1 LAQIA
6 ALGVPSDADQLLQ
19 KLRKTAK
26 GQPSAAPSYTAPDD
40 LPSKITE
47 LPSGRQGPAKA
58 LLKSLTHTINNL
70 DKKGNYTAYNGMAPQ
85 DCAELF
91 ALQIERAVHDT
102 HGTQGAYTSQI
113 RTLAFNLK
121 GNPELCPRLL
131 SGDLTPT
138 ILATMATE
146 ELASEE
152 LQKETAEMKARA
164 EKQAI
169 KITED
174 IPRIRKTHKGDEI
187 VGDDLSM
194 TIDEVPSAPVP
205 RQPTRERSSV
215 DQKSPVL
222 PSPHD
227 HSNSPAQGLV
237 VDTQQSPNRSDFD
250 INKVFSSVKSP
261 TQTTHHQRPSLSAA
275 PPGGPGVDPD
285 VDRLLDDGT
294 QSPPYSPKVEEPLRP
309 GEVWRGDLNMSSIGS
324 VHVTAKHAGGA
335 NLVETIGLPWDQLI
349 PKTMSVCGRIEVQ
362 SAMVYLC
369 SMRYAAGTDVV
380 VTSMEP
386 ASEEMR
392 PTFNQIVDYFLA
404 KDRYGVIG
412 DKGVANVRDTYLVP
426 VPAGTGNY
434 PEFMLNLIDNYI
446 PNNRPNPILLGVFIY
461 RVDQE
466 VMKRLEAERAAS
478 AAEVENALRL
488 QSLAQQQ
495 HAYSQSPATPTPGQT
510 GFPQQGRPSISG
522 PAFSPTSPQ
531 VTYPPY
537 GTPQNNGMM
546 QPAPAHPSSF
556 HPSNDEAQLA
566 AEAVAREVLG
576 SYITSPTVSFLLPQ
590 AQEMTRREWE
600 VILKIYQRDPLTCE
614 DLPHL
619 SSVLEKE
626 GKEEEKEGGLD
637 EEIDQKHMPA
647 PRAEAGVEKTESSS
661 EDKPMTDRAVPLAP
675 ESNPVTAPTPAS
687 RRKAQVPATETP
699 VPPPQHPHVIR
710 NTPIPPPPI
719 PPIATPSTLPRQTP
733 PRQTPIP
740 PPPIPPQAAAAG
752 APPA

>member
-1 LAQIA
+1 M
-6 ALGVPSDADQLLQ
+6 S
-19 KLRKTAK
+19 
-26 GQPSAAPSYTAPDD
+26 S
-40 LPSKITE
+40 
-47 LPSGRQGPAKA
+47 
-58 LLKSLTHTINNL
+58 
-70 DKKGNYTAYNGMAPQ
+70 Q
-85 DCAELF
+85 DCAERF

-102 HGTQGAYTSQI
+102 HPTQSAYTSQI

-138 ILATMATE
+138 ILATMTTE

-174 IPRIRKTHKGDEI
+174 LPRIRKTHKGDEI

-194 TIDEVPSAPVP
+194 AIDEVPSAPVP
-205 RQPTRERSSV
+205 RQPTRERSST

-227 HSNSPAQGLV
+227 HSHSPAQGLA
-237 VDTQQSPNRSDFD
+237 VDTQHSPNRSDFD

-261 TQTTHHQRPSLSAA
+261 TQTNRQRPSLSAA
-275 PPGGPGVDPD
+275 PPGGPGVDPE
-285 VDRLLDDGT
+285 VDRLLDDGS

-324 VHVTAKHAGGA
+324 VRVTAKHAGGA
-335 NLVETIGLPWDQLI
+335 NLLETLQLPWDQLI

-369 SMRYAAGTDVV
+369 SMRYATSTDVV
-380 VTSMEP
+380 VISLEP

-392 PTFNQIVDYFLA
+392 PTFNQIVDYFVA

-412 DKGVANVRDTYLVP
+412 DRGVANVRDTYLVP
-426 VPAGTGNY
+426 VPAGEGNH
-434 PEFMLNLIDNYI
+434 PEFMLNLADNYI
-446 PNNRPNPILLGVFIY
+446 PSIRPDPMLLVVFIY
-461 RVDQE
+461 RVDPE
-466 VMKRLEAERAAS
+466 VMKRLEAERAEA
-478 AAEVENALRL
+478 ENALRL
-488 QSLAQQQ
+488 QHLAQQQ

-531 VTYPPY
+531 GTYPPY

-546 QPAPAHPSSF
+546 QHPPAHPSSF
-556 HPSNDEAQLA
+556 DHPSTFRPNNDPAQLA
-566 AEAVAREVLG
+566 AEAVAHEVLG
-576 SYITSPTVSFLLPQ
+576 SYITSPTVNFLLPQ
-590 AQEMTRREWE
+590 AQHMSREEWE
-600 VILKIYQRDPLTCE
+600 VILKIYQRDPQTCD

-626 GKEEEKEGGLD
+626 GTGKGKEGGPD
-637 EEIDQKHMPA
+637 EEKDQKHLVEEK
-647 PRAEAGVEKTESSS
+647 AEAGFGKPGSGS
-661 EDKPMTDRAVPLAP
+661 EDKPMIDRAVPSAP
-675 ESNPVTAPTPAS
+675 DSNPTTGPAPAP
-687 RRKAQVPATETP
+687 RRKAQVPPAETP

-740 PPPIPPQAAAAG
+740 PPPIPPQAATAG
-752 APPA
+752 AAPPG